1 MLSISFNIGWKLL
14 PLNFSQLSRL
24 SWANFYS
31 LNNCYHFATLKFFIL
46 YWSKYHEPISI
57 TLFNLN
63 ISGVECLF
71 STGMIHRQE
80 QRGVETLLRTSRFYL
95 SNIMD
100 GYRRK
105 KSNDSFID
113 LYLIHFLQETDVI
126 FSGNVRTRIWILVSD
141 NIALVLL
148 FTIEQ
153 ARVSMSICAK
163 SGNNDYFF
171 VKYWCFY

>member
-1 MLSISFNIGWKLL
+1 M
-14 PLNFSQLSRL
+14 PLNFSQLPRL
-24 SWANFYS
+24 SRANFYS

-71 STGMIHRQE
+71 FNGDDPSPRAVG
-80 QRGVETLLRTSRFYL
+80 GLKLLRTSMFYL

-163 SGNNDYFF
+163 SGNNDNFF
-171 VKYWCFY
+171 VKY